1 MNLRGFTIGPKIF
14 SSWISNFFDNSFY
27 FIKKLTGSSFFRN
40 CMLYF
45 LFSTSVMAAYGQKIK
60 ILDLTY
66 SFDSQTIYWPTE
78 KGFRL
83 HKISYGETPKGYFYA
98 ANKFCTPEHGGTHV
112 DAPRHF
118 SRSGWTVDKIPVD
131 TMHGRALVI
140 NVASK
145 AKADRDYAIS
155 IVDIQQFEKQYRG
168 IKSND
173 IVLFFTGWGRYWGN
187 KKIYLGSDKFG
198 DTKNL
203 HFPGI
208 SREAAQYLVDKK
220 VKAIGL
226 DTPSLDP
233 GISSDF
239 WAHRIILG
247 ANIYG
252 IENIAN
258 LQSVPSI
265 GAELIVAPM
274 KIQGGSGAPARI
286 YAILGFSKIIK

>member
-1 MNLRGFTIGPKIF
+1 MILEAFPHYWNSAIKSVFKNLI
-14 SSWISNFFDNSFY
+14 
-27 FIKKLTGSSFFRN
+27 
-40 CMLYF
+40 LYF
-45 LFSTSVMAAYGQKIK
+45 LSYTFVIVADAQQTA

-66 SFDSQTIYWPTE
+66 PFDNQTIYWPTE
-78 KGFRL
+78 KGFQL
-83 HKISYGETPKGYFYA
+83 HKISYGETPKGYFYSA
-98 ANKFCTPEHGGTHV
+98 YKFCTPEHGGTHV

-118 SRSGWTVDKIPVD
+118 SKRGWTVDKIPID
-131 TMHGRALVI
+131 AMHGKIVVI

-145 AKADRDYAIS
+145 AQVDRDYAIS
-155 IVDIQQFEKQYRG
+155 KVDIKRFEKQYRS
-168 IKSND
+168 INSQD
-173 IVLFFTGWGRYWGN
+173 IVLFYTGWGRYWGN
-187 KKIYLGSDKFG
+187 KKNYLGNDKFG
-198 DTKNL
+198 DTKDL

-208 SREAAQYLVDKK
+208 SREAAQYLVNKK

-233 GISSDF
+233 GISSEF

-258 LQSVPSI
+258 LKSVPSI

-286 YAILGFSKIIK
+286 YAIYSLDNEPLCTQPAS

>member
-1 MNLRGFTIGPKIF
+1 MLLKTRSHDWSTVAKC
-14 SSWISNFFDNSFY
+14 SF
-27 FIKKLTGSSFFRN
+27 KGL
-40 CMLYF
+40 MLYF
-45 LFSTSVMAAYGQKIK
+45 LSSTFAIAADGQQRK

-66 SFDSQTIYWPTE
+66 PFDKQTMYWPTE
-78 KGFRL
+78 KGFQL
-83 HKISYGETPKGYFYA
+83 HKISYGKTPKGYFYSA
-98 ANKFCTPEHGGTHV
+98 YKFCAPEHGGTHV

-118 SRSGWTVDKIPVD
+118 SKRGWTVDKIPVNAMYG
-131 TMHGRALVI
+131 TVVVI
-140 NVASK
+140 NVVSK
-145 AKADRDYAIS
+145 TQAERDYAIN
-155 IVDIQQFEKQYRG
+155 VMDIKQFEKQYRT
-168 IKSND
+168 INSQD
-173 IVLFFTGWGRYWGN
+173 IVLFYTGWGKYWGN
-187 KKIYLGSDKFG
+187 KKNYLGNDKLG
-198 DTKNL
+198 DTKDL

-208 SREAAQYLVDKK
+208 SKEAAQYLVDKK

-258 LQSVPSI
+258 LQSVPSV

-274 KIQGGSGAPARI
+274 KIEGGSGAPARV
-286 YAILGFSKIIK
+286 YAITSLKDGSTHTTR

>member
-1 MNLRGFTIGPKIF
+1 MMLKTRSHDWSTFANC
-14 SSWISNFFDNSFY
+14 SFKSL
-27 FIKKLTGSSFFRN
+27 I
-40 CMLYF
+40 LYF
-45 LFSTSVMAAYGQKIK
+45 LSNTFAIAADGQQDK

-66 SFDSQTIYWPTE
+66 PFDKQTMYWPTE
-78 KGFRL
+78 KGFQL
-83 HKISYGETPKGYFYA
+83 HKISYGKTPKGYFYSA
-98 ANKFCTPEHGGTHV
+98 YKFCAPEHGGTHV

-118 SRSGWTVDKIPVD
+118 SKRGWTVDKIPVNAMYG
-131 TMHGRALVI
+131 TVVVI
-140 NVASK
+140 NVVSK
-145 AKADRDYAIS
+145 TQAERDYAIN
-155 IVDIQQFEKQYRG
+155 VMDIKQFEKQYRT
-168 IKSND
+168 INSQD
-173 IVLFFTGWGRYWGN
+173 IVLFYTGWGKYWGN
-187 KKIYLGSDKFG
+187 KKNYLGNDKLG
-198 DTKNL
+198 DTKDL

-208 SREAAQYLVDKK
+208 SKEAAQYLVDKK

-258 LQSVPSI
+258 LQSVPSV

-274 KIQGGSGAPARI
+274 KIEGGSGAPARV
-286 YAILGFSKIIK
+286 YAITSLKDGSTHTTR